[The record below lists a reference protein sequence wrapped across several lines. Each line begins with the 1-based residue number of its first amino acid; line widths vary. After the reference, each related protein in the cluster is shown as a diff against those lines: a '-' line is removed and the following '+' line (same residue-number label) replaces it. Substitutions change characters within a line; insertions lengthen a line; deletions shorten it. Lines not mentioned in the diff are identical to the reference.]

1 MVLFTFT
8 MQRHLFSWQ
17 SQQRHFPP
25 LIWQNVVGF
34 HLLCAMLG
42 NEAERMLCGGWVK
55 TLVQFL
61 AVSGPKFMVFW
72 DNVVDPFQ
80 FSTPLPDCLYRLL
93 FQRYGLLKCRLVAK
107 SLKIGLQFLSPKFL
121 CGGGSKHFYGSLLPW
136 FTPSPTVWQS
146 LVEFC
151 GLKCVCEARQW
162 RKTHYCQRVG
172 ENSGPVISHM
182 WTKVHLVFR
191 QRRRPLSVFNALDQ
205 LSISCFVPKI

>member
-34 HLLCAMLG
+34 YLLCAMLG
-42 NEAERMLCGGWVK
+42 NEAERILCGGWVK

-61 AVSGPKFMVFW
+61 AVSGPKFMMFW

-107 SLKIGLQFLSPKFL
+107 SSKIGLQFLSPKFL
-121 CGGGSKHFYGSLLPW
+121 CGGGSKHFYSSLLPW
-136 FTPSPTVWQS
+136 FTPTVLPCDKVWLS
-146 LVEFC
+146 SVVWSVCVKPDNEEKHIIVREWVKTLV
-151 GLKCVCEARQW
+151 
-162 RKTHYCQRVG
+162 
-172 ENSGPVISHM
+172 
-182 WTKVHLVFR
+182 
-191 QRRRPLSVFNALDQ
+191 Q
-205 LSISCFVPKI
+205 L